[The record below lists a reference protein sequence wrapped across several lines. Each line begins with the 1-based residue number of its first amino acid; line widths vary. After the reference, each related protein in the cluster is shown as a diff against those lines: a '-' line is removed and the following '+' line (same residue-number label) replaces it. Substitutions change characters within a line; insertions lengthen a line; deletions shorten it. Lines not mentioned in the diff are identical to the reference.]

1 MKKLFYILFICL
13 TLFAVVTKTYKAF
26 FSIETE
32 LAEKNTEKDEQEKKA
47 IDDKENLQKEK
58 YLIVSFL
65 NLSVPINKNNYFIT
79 HSYLLPAPFTL
90 MLEIPPDAIPF
101 SY

>member
-1 MKKLFYILFICL
+1 MFISL
-13 TLFAVVTKTYKAF
+13 SLFAVVTKTYKAF

-32 LAEKNTEKDEQEKKA
+32 FAEKNTEKDEQGKKY
-47 IDDKENLQKEK
+47 IDDNENLQKEK
-58 YLIVSFL
+58 HLIVSFL
-65 NLSVPINKNNYFIT
+65 NLSVPVNKKNYFIT
-79 HSYLLPAPFTL
+79 HSYLLPAPFTS

>member
-1 MKKLFYILFICL
+1 MKKGFYILLIWL
-13 TLFAVVTKTYKAF
+13 TLFAVATKSYKTF

-32 LAEKNTEKDEQEKKA
+32 LAEKNTEKHEQGKKY
-47 IDDKENLQKEK
+47 IDDNENQQKGK
-58 YLIVSFL
+58 HLIVSFI

-79 HSYLLPAPFTL
+79 HSYLLPAPFTS